1 MKRSTGAKNKVLAK
15 MKAKLVKI
23 GLSDLSTV
31 ASSSGL
37 GSGTGSSSLSDEKMH
52 RVMDQLKALKIAFE
66 SKGNPEATDSGPVDK
81 TSPVEKVLKRA
92 KERRLREE
100 QRRVEKTHTAA
111 ATLAHSKTGGD
122 TSAKVPDH
130 VCEDEGEENPKTTK
144 LTMKISGDTSSKKR
158 GTSSDWNYGE
168 IRKDGLKG
176 AAIDI
181 DHNPRIF
188 DLTTSAWSGRFWMGV
203 FQSPSPKPH
212 VVYSNDEALI
222 GSIVERAGY
231 MSREDQRACPVRT
244 TKTYIDKH
252 GVKRAVGKKKEMRE
266 SQ

>member
-1 MKRSTGAKNKVLAK
+1 MCSSARLPSDLAE
-15 MKAKLVKI
+15 LPYT

-81 TSPVEKVLKRA
+81 TSPVEKVATVAPVVGKGSHVEPVPGTTPRERVSEVLKRA

-130 VCEDEGEENPKTTK
+130 V
-144 LTMKISGDTSSKKR
+144 
-158 GTSSDWNYGE
+158 
-168 IRKDGLKG
+168 
-176 AAIDI
+176 A
-181 DHNPRIF
+181 
-188 DLTTSAWSGRFWMGV
+188 
-203 FQSPSPKPH
+203 
-212 VVYSNDEALI
+212 
-222 GSIVERAGY
+222 
-231 MSREDQRACPVRT
+231 
-244 TKTYIDKH
+244 
-252 GVKRAVGKKKEMRE
+252 
-266 SQ
+266 